1 MIWPIPG
8 KKNACQWWEAM
19 SPVTPFDGVDYWLT
33 DDTATYIDDIPQWL
47 TSLATRSGRGS
58 VTMGR

>member
-1 MIWPIPG
+1 
-8 KKNACQWWEAM
+8 M

-33 DDTATYIDDIPQWL
+33 DDTATYIDDIPSGPRLWPH
-47 TSLATRSGRGS
+47 SGRGS